1 MTVILIKYDV
11 YFPGKYYKT
20 EWIIRNIFKV
30 ILCSI
35 LFIMSVLRRIDVEF
49 FDFYDAFLWII
60 CFFFIELNILKFEE
74 EELEDE

>member
-1 MTVILIKYDV
+1 
-11 YFPGKYYKT
+11 
-20 EWIIRNIFKV
+20 
-30 ILCSI
+30 
-35 LFIMSVLRRIDVEF
+35 MSVLRRIDVEF